1 MAANKEIEPLDEK
14 QPGTRGTYLKLTEKQ
29 KADIAAY
36 AVENEGTSAVR
47 HLKKLGISVNESSV
61 RTWVGKY
68 KDQQKKLLKAGETDL
83 RVKAIPSAKRG
94 RPLLLGNDLDAQAK
108 EYIRALRDKHSVVT
122 VPVTMAVGTAI
133 IESRNRMFLSKNGG
147 SIEIT
152 KAWARSLLY
161 RMISLSEEVDRHAKL
176 L

>member
-94 RPLLLGNDLDAQAK
+94 SHCFWEMILMHKRK
-108 EYIRALRDKHSVVT
+108 SIYEHYETRVVW
-122 VPVTMAVGTAI
+122 
-133 IESRNRMFLSKNGG
+133 SLFL
-147 SIEIT
+147 
-152 KAWARSLLY
+152 
-161 RMISLSEEVDRHAKL
+161 
-176 L
+176 